1 MFAWIFENIA
11 TIIICIVL
19 FAVVTAI
26 IVSMVRGKKK
36 GKSSCGCGCADCPMS
51 GSCRSKGKTEIIS
64 ENPLDDNDLRKA
76 IDATGYTVISV
87 DTEPYAK
94 KDYSGAERFNSIP
107 LQSGSHGYS
116 CALFHCGSY
125 QAHPL

>member
-1 MFAWIFENIA
+1 
-11 TIIICIVL
+11 
-19 FAVVTAI
+19 
-26 IVSMVRGKKK
+26 
-36 GKSSCGCGCADCPMS
+36 MS

-94 KDYSGAERFNSIP
+94 KG
-107 LQSGSHGYS
+107 
-116 CALFHCGSY
+116 LFRC
-125 QAHPL
+125 